1 MLMENLQN
9 EYQLTSDEQGLVK
22 PLIEN
27 IEAMQ
32 RETQAILRA
41 ITRLRALEG
50 NWNLVGDKLVRMQSP
65 NGNG

>member
-1 MLMENLQN
+1 MENLQT
-9 EYQLTSDEQGLVK
+9 EYTLTSDEQGLVK

-32 RETQAILRA
+32 RETTTILRA
-41 ITRLRALEG
+41 ITRLRNLEG
-50 NWNLVGDKLVRMQSP
+50 NWNLVGDKLVRMTTP